1 MLLHVKDKL
10 SENFWSYSSFF
21 QGMLYI
27 SGALK
32 IFLNIFR
39 HKFTLFEG
47 LVQDKMQKF
56 TNTWIIESLV
66 YFSHGKTYY
75 LKEKLKLSSKF
86 KAT

>member
-1 MLLHVKDKL
+1 
-10 SENFWSYSSFF
+10 
-21 QGMLYI
+21 MLYI

-47 LVQDKMQKF
+47 LGQDKMQKF

-66 YFSHGKTYY
+66 YFSHAKRDKMVIKRKQRRLMSFTLY
-75 LKEKLKLSSKF
+75 EEMEMSSKGSPEC
-86 KAT
+86 